1 MEYQRYCA
9 KIEEHFLKS
18 EYISIS
24 KDSFKMLF
32 APKKSSL
39 DDMRVFCYII
49 NGMSATDKLCR
60 KLSAYALSAAFYDD
74 RKKPL
79 KTVVLPLFIQSEVD
93 DTTLSFLK
101 NRAFKE
107 AGAFVLP
114 LAFSLSQ
121 EKLLCCQSFPIIGA
135 AQFKKISEF
144 AKSILQP

>member
-9 KIEEHFLKS
+9 KIEEQFLKS

-24 KDSFKMLF
+24 QDSFKMLF
-32 APKKSSL
+32 APKKSPF
-39 DDMRVFCYII
+39 DDMRVFCYVI
-49 NGMSATDKLCR
+49 NGKSASGKLCR
-60 KLSAYALSAAFYDD
+60 RLASYAASAAFYDD
-74 RKKPL
+74 REKPL

-101 NRAFKE
+101 ERAFKE

-114 LAFSLSQ
+114 LAFDLSQ
-121 EKLLCCQSFPIIGA
+121 QALLCCQSFPILGA

-144 AKSILQP
+144 AKNILQP